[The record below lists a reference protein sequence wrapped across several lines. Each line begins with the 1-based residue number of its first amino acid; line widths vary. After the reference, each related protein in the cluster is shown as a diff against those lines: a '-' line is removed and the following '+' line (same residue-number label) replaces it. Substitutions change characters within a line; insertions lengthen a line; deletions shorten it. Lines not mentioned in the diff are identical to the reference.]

1 MAAPHA
7 QRARRGRTRSFFH
20 PRISSLRAGVTNF
33 IHVSALAADA
43 FSLSEWA
50 RTTSDGEAAVR
61 AEAPGATIVRPADV
75 FGPEDRFLCWIAR
88 MNAVRAPLLRAP
100 ARYSSS

>member
-1 MAAPHA
+1 LF
-7 QRARRGRTRSFFH
+7 R
-20 PRISSLRAGVTNF
+20 LRAGVTNF

-50 RTTSDGEAAVR
+50 RTKSDGEAAVR

-88 MNAVRAPLLRAP
+88 MNAVRAPLPCLPSFLRARRP
-100 ARYSSS
+100 SLPRRPRLL